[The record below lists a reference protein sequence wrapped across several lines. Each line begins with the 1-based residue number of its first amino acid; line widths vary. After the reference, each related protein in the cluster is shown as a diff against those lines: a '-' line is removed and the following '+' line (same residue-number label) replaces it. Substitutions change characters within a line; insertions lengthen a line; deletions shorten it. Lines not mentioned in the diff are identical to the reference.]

1 MKPSNTYSNLDQ
13 NWHWPEKTWFR
24 ERLSA
29 IKALEHERRRKPLVA
44 NQVSDQTSASES
56 ANKDQLKAD

>member
-1 MKPSNTYSNLDQ
+1 MKRSNTYSNLDQ

-29 IKALEHERRRKPLVA
+29 VKAREHELRRKPIIA
-44 NQVSDQTSASES
+44 NQPSHGPSETASVS
-56 ANKDQLKAD
+56 KDQSNAD